1 MHSLR
6 TKITLVTLA
15 LLAIAVSVVAALSV
29 FFVRNDKQLETNQLL
44 LLLCETGEQNLD
56 YYFDRVQKAVGEVAR
71 FTEEDLEKTGQDDLM
86 AHTERVEKY
95 FMGHHAL

>member
-56 YYFDRVQKAVGEVAR
+56 YYFDRS
-71 FTEEDLEKTGQDDLM
+71 
-86 AHTERVEKY
+86 ERWRASRKRIWRRR
-95 FMGHHAL
+95 GRTI